1 MMVGDTAAMIAPLC
15 GDGMSMALRA
25 AEIAA
30 PLADRFLAGEIDFDA
45 LRRRYELE
53 WRREFR
59 TRLAVGRLLQ
69 TGLFR
74 PKVAR
79 FGLAALNRLP
89 ALGRVL
95 IQLTRDTAR
104 V

>member
-1 MMVGDTAAMIAPLC
+1 MIAPLC
-15 GDGMSMALRA
+15 GDGMSMALRS

-30 PLADRFLAGEIDFDA
+30 PLADRFLTGEIDLDA
-45 LRRRYELE
+45 LRRRYESE

-79 FGLAALNRLP
+79 FGLAALNHLP